1 MISVRFSIRRD
12 KKRKDG
18 RVPIYIRIYQGR
30 RSSMKSTGIW
40 VKPRHWNQEKQQIRK
55 GDPMC
60 QTLNERLE
68 LLQKKGEEALTSVTE
83 NGNASADRV
92 KAQME
97 SKEPGALIDWI
108 DDYYNKLGDDY
119 FWRAKRIKN
128 LKNKLESFSTRELTF
143 SDLTPALLTDFA
155 RWLEKSKGKKSKG
168 NKRTTVARIMTAL
181 KMVVTSAVEH
191 ELIRPE
197 HDPFLRFHY
206 NPGQSS
212 HKVKLSPEQIKAII
226 NLELNPP
233 DPLWHTKNYF
243 LFSFY
248 CAGIRF
254 SDLARLRWSN
264 ITGEYL
270 SYVMSKTKHKRDI
283 QRNIKLVEPAKVILG
298 YYKPEK
304 VESDDRIFPL
314 LEKTYPNDKSEKA
327 DISSKNASVNRLL
340 KKIAEQAGIQR
351 KISFHVSRHSYADF
365 ARQQG
370 MDLYSISKSLGHSK
384 LATTEVYLKEL
395 DQNYVDKNHEE
406 LFKNL

>member
-18 RVPIYIRIYQGR
+18 RVPVYIRIYQGR
-30 RSSMKSTGIW
+30 RSSMKATGIW
-40 VKPRHWNQEKQQIRK
+40 VKPRHWNQNKQSIRK
-55 GDPMC
+55 GDPMHK
-60 QTLNERLE
+60 TLNDRLE
-68 LLQKKGEEALTSVTE
+68 LIQEKAEEALTTATE
-83 NGNASADRV
+83 NGNVSADRV

-108 DDYYNKLGDDY
+108 DNYYYKLGDDY
-119 FWRAKRIKN
+119 YWRAKRIKN
-128 LKNKLESFSTRELTF
+128 LKIKLEEFSKRELTF
-143 SDLTPALLTDFA
+143 SDLTPGLLSEFT
-155 RWLEKSKGKKSKG
+155 RWLEKSEDL
-168 NKRTTVARIMTAL
+168 KRTTVSRVMSAF

-212 HKVKLSPEQIKAII
+212 HKVKLSPDQIKAII
-226 NLELNPP
+226 NLELNAP
-233 DPLWHTKNYF
+233 DPLWHAKNYF

-254 SDLARLRWSN
+254 SDLARLCWSN

-283 QRNIKLVEPAKVILG
+283 QRNIKLVEPAKIILD
-298 YYKPEK
+298 YYKSEK
-304 VESDDRIFPL
+304 LEPDDRIFPL
-314 LEKTYPNDKSEKA
+314 LEKVYPNDKSEKA
-327 DISSKNASVNRLL
+327 DISSKNASINRLL
-340 KKIAEQAGIQR
+340 KKIAKQAGIQR

-384 LATTEVYLKEL
+384 LATTEVYLSEL